1 MGTISPQY
9 VAGFFDGEGCV
20 GLYRN
25 SGGTKTYR
33 PRARF
38 TNTNR
43 KVLVE
48 IQNKYGGCLY
58 SAKSDKGENFIHRL
72 DISRKDALHKLF
84 EEIRE
89 YLVIKDTQVDVL
101 MDYLGGKIDGDK
113 AKVRLRAMKTID
125 HVLNAELLGYD
136 YIEHKLNN
144 RPELLA
150 AA

>member
-20 GLYRN
+20 GLYGN

-43 KVLVE
+43 KVLLE
-48 IQNKYGGCLY
+48 IQKAYGGCLY
-58 SAKSDKGENFIHRL
+58 SSKSDKGENFIHRL
-72 DISRKDALHKLF
+72 DISRKDSLRKLF
-84 EEIRE
+84 GEIRE
-89 YLVIKDTQVDVL
+89 YLVIKDTQADVL
-101 MDYLGGKIDGDK
+101 IDFLDGKIDGDK
-113 AKVRLRAMKTID
+113 ARVRLRAMKSID

-136 YIEHKLNN
+136 YLERKLNN
-144 RPELLA
+144 LAELQVA
-150 AA
+150 S